1 MDAVSVAEAVFKHRL
16 PIFCSTCTRAKPGR
30 DPICNAKRC
39 GSPLARR
46 DFPEYQGPIPQHSW
60 TAWCFVCGGASDA
73 AVQVQGSDRK
83 FGMCMEHLP
92 WLDQMQPVGETPTRG
107 VEVITSKGRFTLEQL
122 FPKKN
127 SLRQTLAEAD
137 AYMNEQDRKKR

>member
-1 MDAVSVAEAVFKHRL
+1 
-16 PIFCSTCTRAKPGR
+16 
-30 DPICNAKRC
+30 
-39 GSPLARR
+39 
-46 DFPEYQGPIPQHSW
+46 
-60 TAWCFVCGGASDA
+60 
-73 AVQVQGSDRK
+73 
-83 FGMCMEHLP
+83 MEHLP
-92 WLDQMQPVGETPTRG
+92 WLDQMEPVGETPTRG